1 MFVFRKN
8 HLMTFS
14 LENLGKNYKIEKEI
28 GKGGMGVVYLATDK
42 RLERKVAIKVLSLSG
57 SNEDVH
63 ISSDEVI
70 QRFKREAIA
79 VAKLNHPNI
88 VNIYDIGEENGMY
101 YMVMEFVDGN
111 TLSNVINETLENHE
125 MALNIIIQVCGALDS
140 AHEEGII
147 HRDIKPAN
155 IILTSKGMPKLMD
168 FGIAQLE
175 DNQEDF
181 KITQSGSLLGSLL
194 YISPEQLSN
203 SSEID
208 SRADIYSL
216 GMSLYEMLTG
226 KLPFMSDNMKQ
237 VVMKILTQDPPP
249 PSTFNPNIPIEL
261 DTVIL
266 KSLEKD
272 VHRRYQKASDF
283 AKALSSVMSGNY
295 QTTNEL
301 SKNNNFYDTQISSP
315 IPQNIDSQTLIG
327 SHLTQ
332 TTITKN
338 DPVNKILPDMVLNEA
353 IIKGMENDFS
363 WIENFTENWSL
374 YNIGLTGVSVD
385 TVFEQIMNPP
395 ASETFFS
402 GAIVI
407 NRDIYVFVYEGY
419 FTGAV
424 DIRRNIFNQ
433 DAFEYI
439 PKDVSSIELRR
450 AENNEKYACAILPSI
465 FNNERPFMSLD
476 SSALDVVIPLID
488 NFSSALSPFTGYVK
502 CYSVSNIYYYGFSAG
517 KQVFVA
523 PSDPEDDMIP
533 YEIYKD
539 LKTLVSNYNVMFH
552 NYNLKP
558 FVSGPTIKNLFKKS
572 SLNIK
577 YKEYTKAELSQIL
590 DFGNDEIPN
599 YFSKELKQNLY
610 IDIEMS
616 HNKKLRLLDK
626 DIDLE
631 KFVQESIYYRFMT
644 WIINEYLFM
653 INSSN
658 NIAGFKQIYNWL
670 PYVNKITFYENLKDE
685 SNNIHMIDMIA
696 HGTPKGEHSKKM
708 VFLARY
714 GKGSR
719 EEVDK
724 FVNDITELKKQYL
737 KSGDIACAFYISQ
750 DDFENEALKVFS
762 EKTAEPKKSFLSLDA
777 TAKYKGFIKLGY
789 GKGFH
794 LNLVEY
800 STDKE
805 LFNLILPTL
814 KN

>member
-1 MFVFRKN
+1 
-8 HLMTFS
+8 MTFS

-57 SNEDVH
+57 TNEDAD

-111 TLSNVINETLENHE
+111 TLSNVINETVQNQE
-125 MALNIIIQVCGALDS
+125 MAINTIIQVCGALES

-175 DNQEDF
+175 DKQEDF

-249 PSTFNPNIPIEL
+249 PSSFNPNIPIEL
-261 DTVIL
+261 DSVIL

-283 AKALSSVMSGNY
+283 AKALSSVLSGNY
-295 QTTNEL
+295 QSNND
-301 SKNNNFYDTQISSP
+301 SNRNNFFDTQISTP
-315 IPQNIDSQTLIG
+315 MPQLQNSGMDTQTMIG

-338 DPVNKILPDMVLNEA
+338 EPINQIIPDMVLNEA
-353 IIKGMENDFS
+353 LIKGMETDFS
-363 WIENFTENWSL
+363 WVENFTDNWSL
-374 YNIGLTGVSVD
+374 YDIGSTGVTVD
-385 TVFEQIMNPP
+385 VVFEQIMNPP
-395 ASETFFS
+395 PSETFFS
-402 GAIVI
+402 GAVVI
-407 NRDIYVFVYEGY
+407 NKDIYIFVYEGY
-419 FTGAV
+419 FTGAA

-433 DAFEYI
+433 DVFDYI
-439 PKDVSSIELRR
+439 PKDIFSIELRK
-450 AENNEKYACAILPSI
+450 AENENKYSCAILPSI
-465 FNNERPFMSLD
+465 FNNEKPFMSLD

-488 NFSSALSPFTGYVK
+488 NFSSTLSPFTGYVK

-523 PSDPEDDMIP
+523 AVDPEDDMIP
-533 YEIYKD
+533 YENYKD
-539 LKTLVSNYNVMFH
+539 LKKLVSNYNVMFH

-572 SLNIK
+572 SIGIK
-577 YKEYTKAELSQIL
+577 YKEYTKAELSQVL
-590 DFGNDEIPN
+590 DFGSDEIPN

-610 IDIEMS
+610 LNIEMS

-631 KFVQESIYYRFMT
+631 KFIEDSIYYKFVN
-644 WIINEYLFM
+644 WLINDYLFA

-658 NIAGFKQIYNWL
+658 NITGFKQIYSWL
-670 PYVNKITFYENLKDE
+670 PYLEKVTFYEELKDE
-685 SNNIHMIDMIA
+685 SNKTYLMNMVA
-696 HGTPKGEHSKKM
+696 SGTPKGEHSKKII
-708 VFLARY
+708 FLARY

-719 EEVDK
+719 DEVDK
-724 FVNDITELKKQYL
+724 FINEITEIKKYYL
-737 KSGDIACAFYISQ
+737 KSGDIACVFYISQ
-750 DDFENEALKVFS
+750 DDFDNEALKIFA
-762 EKTAEPKKSFLSLDA
+762 EKTIEPKKSFLSLDS
-777 TAKYKGFIKLGY
+777 TSKYKGFIKLGY
-789 GKGFH
+789 GKGVH
-794 LNLVEY
+794 LNLIEY

-805 LFNLILPTL
+805 TFNLILPTL